1 MYELTHFAINADDV
15 QQARRFYRETF
26 GWEFSAWGPPGFY
39 RIEAGAPG
47 GPGVTAALQQRRDL
61 IPGRPVA
68 GFESTVAVPDVAAV
82 TAAAL
87 AAGGAG
93 ADGQDHDRGR
103 RRARVAGRS
112 VGQRRRRDAVP
123 AVKFGGAGVVH

>member
-39 RIEAGAPG
+39 RIEAGTPG

-87 AAGGAG
+87 AAGGRVLMDKTTIEGVGDLVWLADPSDNVVG
-93 ADGQDHDRGR
+93 AMRYER
-103 RRARVAGRS
+103 
-112 VGQRRRRDAVP
+112 
-123 AVKFGGAGVVH
+123 

>member
-39 RIEAGAPG
+39 RIEADTPG

-61 IPGRPVA
+61 IAGRPVA

-87 AAGGAG
+87 AAGGRVLMEKTTIEGVGDLVWLADPSDNVVG
-93 ADGQDHDRGR
+93 AMRY
-103 RRARVAGRS
+103 
-112 VGQRRRRDAVP
+112 QR
-123 AVKFGGAGVVH
+123 